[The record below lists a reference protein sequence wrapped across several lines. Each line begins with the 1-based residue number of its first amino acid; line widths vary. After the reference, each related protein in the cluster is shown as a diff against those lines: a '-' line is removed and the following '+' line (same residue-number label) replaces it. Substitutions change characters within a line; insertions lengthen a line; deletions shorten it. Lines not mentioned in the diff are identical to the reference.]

1 MKSVINLPYTRR
13 VQSRFS
19 NALLCRAPGARIWR
33 AAWRRTRPL
42 LAGLSLIILTVIS
55 AAPASAQSA
64 APPQAEDP
72 GEVAPYLKPQRLI
85 GIAEGRTINL
95 VCLGQ
100 GAPTVILTAG
110 LGGWS
115 QVWYRIEAPL
125 SSRTRVCAWDPAGL
139 GFSSASPEPQDAVH
153 ESEDLEEALIG
164 AHLDG
169 PYVMVAHSAGAY
181 VALRF
186 ADQHQRTVVGMV
198 LVDPPIVD
206 QDAVR
211 KRVAPKFAALG
222 DAAPRADVER
232 LRQCASQLR
241 SGALKRGM
249 PGFDECTAPLPLP
262 TAFSGLTVRLAQLNA
277 DPARLLTEASA
288 IENVSQSG
296 REVINPQRRYDD
308 MPLIVLTAG
317 RHPIPPGAG
326 AEVSEQAALYFRALA
341 SGHDAYAA
349 LSTRGRNQIVADS
362 QHFIQ
367 LENPAAVRAAID
379 SVLAEIRLQAPHQ
392 STAH

>member
-1 MKSVINLPYTRR
+1 
-13 VQSRFS
+13 
-19 NALLCRAPGARIWR
+19 
-33 AAWRRTRPL
+33 
-42 LAGLSLIILTVIS
+42 
-55 AAPASAQSA
+55 
-64 APPQAEDP
+64 
-72 GEVAPYLKPQRLI
+72 
-85 GIAEGRTINL
+85 
-95 VCLGQ
+95 
-100 GAPTVILTAG
+100 
-110 LGGWS
+110 
-115 QVWYRIEAPL
+115 
-125 SSRTRVCAWDPAGL
+125 
-139 GFSSASPEPQDAVH
+139 
-153 ESEDLEEALIG
+153 
-164 AHLDG
+164 
-169 PYVMVAHSAGAY
+169 
-181 VALRF
+181 
-186 ADQHQRTVVGMV
+186 
-198 LVDPPIVD
+198 
-206 QDAVR
+206 
-211 KRVAPKFAALG
+211 
-222 DAAPRADVER
+222 
-232 LRQCASQLR
+232 
-241 SGALKRGM
+241 M

-317 RHPIPPGAG
+317 RHPIPPGAA